1 MTYGKIAIAKQQPT
15 KKTTLR
21 MNSTDIRDG
30 FNRSVKVN
38 FQNKVSSVA
47 GIIPAI
53 HNLRVA
59 GFFDCV
65 LGPLAQSIEDK
76 RTPALIRHVSTLCT
90 WFSRETPNKK
100 RPPRRSF
107 SLRQS

>member
-1 MTYGKIAIAKQQPT
+1 
-15 KKTTLR
+15 
-21 MNSTDIRDG
+21 MNSTDIRDD

-53 HNLRVA
+53 HKLRVA

-76 RTPALIRHVSTLCT
+76 RTPALIRHSVSDMVMQR
-90 WFSRETPNKK
+90 FA
-100 RPPRRSF
+100 
-107 SLRQS
+107 SLLVGHEDLNLKVV